1 MRSGE
6 IPQGLKSV
14 IACLEERRNPNMIL
28 PNMILVAK
36 YDGTSELDVM
46 LAGLPAGA
54 GIKKSGWR
62 GPRETGAERLAKLF
76 DRRRAALEE

>member
-1 MRSGE
+1 
-6 IPQGLKSV
+6 
-14 IACLEERRNPNMIL
+14 
-28 PNMILVAK
+28 MILVAK

-54 GIKKSGWR
+54 GIKKSGGR

-76 DRRRAALEE
+76 DRRRAALEA